1 MLRAQRLGLWGRGEG
16 TGTRQ
21 ARQLDW
27 TEAVRSSTGRE
38 AGEQERCAHGRTKA
52 PQPLGTAVGHSRWA
66 QPLGPPGVE
75 KSSYGRLGDLP
86 LVFFLLKRLPTQLAP
101 LATQLKP
108 LRPKLM
114 APVTARPMLLNTP
127 PLLLLPLRPL
137 SLLLLLLLLLLP
149 VTHGGGGGG
158 TQRVRAR
165 VGHTGPTQPS
175 AASPSH
181 ALCAGGGR

>member
-1 MLRAQRLGLWGRGEG
+1 M
-16 TGTRQ
+16 
-21 ARQLDW
+21 
-27 TEAVRSSTGRE
+27 
-38 AGEQERCAHGRTKA
+38 
-52 PQPLGTAVGHSRWA
+52 
-66 QPLGPPGVE
+66 GPPGVE

-137 SLLLLLLLLLLP
+137 SLLLLLLLLLLLP
-149 VTHGGGGGG
+149 VTHGGGGGHAEG
-158 TQRVRAR
+158 KGAGRSPR
-165 VGHTGPTQPS
+165 VGRPTQPS

>member
-1 MLRAQRLGLWGRGEG
+1 M
-16 TGTRQ
+16 
-21 ARQLDW
+21 
-27 TEAVRSSTGRE
+27 
-38 AGEQERCAHGRTKA
+38 
-52 PQPLGTAVGHSRWA
+52 
-66 QPLGPPGVE
+66 GPPGVE

-149 VTHGGGGGG
+149 VTHGGGGG
-158 TQRVRAR
+158 AR
-165 VGHTGPTQPS
+165 RG
-175 AASPSH
+175 
-181 ALCAGGGR
+181 

>member
-1 MLRAQRLGLWGRGEG
+1 MRWEGKGHTTRREARGG

-21 ARQLDW
+21 ARQLDRGG
-27 TEAVRSSTGRE
+27 TILIRRGGR
-38 AGEQERCAHGRTKA
+38 RTREVCPRA
-52 PQPLGTAVGHSRWA
+52 NESPTAVGHSRWA

-149 VTHGGGGGG
+149 VTHGGGGG
-158 TQRVRAR
+158 AR
-165 VGHTGPTQPS
+165 RG
-175 AASPSH
+175 
-181 ALCAGGGR
+181 